1 MKVPDLASSCSRSGF
16 WAGCGHNGASSP
28 CWGTSNGATFP
39 LILFHPHSTRDSPVL
54 PFRTL
59 GIRSLIIFSAFPR
72 GKQPAESGDF
82 KNLMLFSFPLRFHF
96 AGGVTYR
103 TVALDGR
110 VSAVPTRRLELR
122 SWRTW
127 HIGRHSVSPREPHV
141 STQMSFCRQRGV

>member
-59 GIRSLIIFSAFPR
+59 SIRSLIIFSAFPR

-82 KNLMLFSFPLRFHF
+82 KNLMLFSSAFPFCQRCYVPNGSSGWARVSRPNTQ
-96 AGGVTYR
+96 AG
-103 TVALDGR
+103 VALVENVAHR
-110 VSAVPTRRLELR
+110 QTQRFTPRAARQHPNELL
-122 SWRTW
+122 
-127 HIGRHSVSPREPHV
+127 
-141 STQMSFCRQRGV
+141 